1 MILRRCSV
9 TRNNSKGSC
18 NGVEFLPP
26 SSFRYRR
33 RKPVGV
39 SKVPSTFVRQFDRSG
54 TLSAGRQAP
63 CAQTSR
69 LRSLSLFGLSVAGL
83 PVSLQRFVPLTT
95 SSLRGSRSLFELSA
109 FLPCSLVTA
118 PRVAFV
124 GGLLMPSARSA
135 LPRSGVVRWGERSH

>member
-1 MILRRCSV
+1 MIRGGESVFGMGKLCSVRRC
-9 TRNNSKGSC
+9 
-18 NGVEFLPP
+18 E
-26 SSFRYRR
+26 
-33 RKPVGV
+33 PVGG
-39 SKVPSTFVRQFDRSG
+39 SKVLSTFVRQFDRSG

-69 LRSLSLFGLSVAGL
+69 LRSLSLFVLSFAGL
-83 PVSLQRFVPLTT
+83 PVLPQRFVPLTT

-124 GGLLMPSARSA
+124 GGLLMPSARSSLGSLVIGGGGGA
-135 LPRSGVVRWGERSH
+135 SSSCYRRAW